1 MKPTKV
7 IIDCDPGHD
16 DAIALL
22 MAHRMPEVDLIG
34 VTTVCGNA
42 PLERTTAN
50 CLRIMELLGA
60 TDVPVAAGCVT
71 PLARPLVST
80 W

>member
-34 VTTVCGNA
+34 VAFHGVFTF
-42 PLERTTAN
+42 
-50 CLRIMELLGA
+50 
-60 TDVPVAAGCVT
+60 
-71 PLARPLVST
+71 
-80 W
+80 